1 MIVEELISRII
12 TIEDYAKAITRDA
25 YHSKTNMEKEIKEE
39 IQKYKLSLK
48 QKEQANQEEINQ
60 IAKLSSEKEIQ
71 QAQEKL
77 KSVIEII
84 DKKYEVNKSDWEEVI
99 FRSIIH

>member
-1 MIVEELISRII
+1 MEELISKII
-12 TIEDYAKAITRDA
+12 TIEDYAKTITRDA
-25 YHSKTNMEKEIKEE
+25 YRNKTNMEKEIKEE
-39 IQKYKLSLK
+39 IQEYKMSLQ
-48 QKEQANQEEINQ
+48 QKEQTNEQEINQ
-60 IAKLSSEKEIQ
+60 IAKLTSQREIR

-77 KSVIEII
+77 KSIIEVI

>member
-1 MIVEELISRII
+1 MEELISRII
-12 TIEDYAKAITRDA
+12 TIEDYAKAITKDA

-39 IQKYKLSLK
+39 IQKYKLSLQ
-48 QKEQANQEEINQ
+48 QKEQINQQEINQ
-60 IAKLSSEKEIQ
+60 TAKLSSEKEIQ
-71 QAQEKL
+71 QAKEKL
-77 KSVIEII
+77 KSVIEMI